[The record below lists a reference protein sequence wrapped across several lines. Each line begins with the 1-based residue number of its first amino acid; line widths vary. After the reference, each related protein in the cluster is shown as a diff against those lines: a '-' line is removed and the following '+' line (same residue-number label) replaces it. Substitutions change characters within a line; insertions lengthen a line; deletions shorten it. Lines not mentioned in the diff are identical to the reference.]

1 MEEMRK
7 GMIRKTK
14 QIDGREFLIETGR
27 VARQADGSVLV
38 GEEGTTVLVT
48 AVSTQ
53 AVSDR
58 DFFPLFVEYRE
69 KFYAAGKIPGGFFKR
84 EGRPSERE
92 TLGARQIDRP
102 IRPLFP
108 EGFMSEVQV
117 ACTVL
122 SSDQQHQA
130 DVLGIVG
137 ASLSLN
143 MSNIPFDT
151 VISGVRVGLKDDQ
164 FILNPTFDEL
174 EAGSLELVIAGS
186 DEAIIMVEGAANE
199 LSEQKL
205 MEALD
210 FGHAKIREINAFQRE
225 VLAECGIPEKR
236 TFEVA
241 EVDQGL
247 REKLRGEYLQ
257 EVDSRCRVRGK
268 HNRAKALSELTTQAL
283 DKYEEEY
290 PDSGS
295 EIIGVMHDL
304 EREAVRKMILD
315 EKVRTDGRAY
325 DQVRDIECEIAVL
338 PRTHGSALFTRGE
351 TQSLVVTTL
360 GTSQDEQRID
370 ALAGE
375 SWKKYMLHY
384 NFPPF
389 SVGEVGFFRGPGRR
403 EIGHGALAERAILP
417 VIPADEDFPYT
428 IRVVSDVLESNGS
441 SSMAT
446 VCGGLS
452 LMDAGVPIK
461 KAVAGVAMGMI
472 TEGDRYAILTD
483 ILGLEDHLGDMDFK
497 VTGTRDG
504 VTGFQMDVKVMG
516 ISKEVMTEALEQ
528 ARRARLQILDIMD
541 RTIDKPRDD
550 ISPYAPKIFQIKV
563 PVDKIREIIGPGGKM
578 IRHIQ
583 DTSGAKID
591 IEDDGTVT
599 IAAVDKESH
608 DKAMAMIEE
617 ITAEP
622 ELDKVY
628 KGKVRSVVQFGAF
641 VEIMP
646 GRDGL
651 LHISEIDNKRVER
664 VEDVLNVGDEVEVKV
679 VNIDKDGKIR
689 LSRRVL
695 LPGYVESDRD
705 SRDGGR
711 RDSGGRGRDR
721 GGRKD
726 DRKRH

>member
-1 MEEMRK
+1 
-7 GMIRKTK
+7 MIRKTK
-14 QIDGREFLIETGR
+14 QIDGREIFIETGR

-38 GEEGTTVLVT
+38 GEEGTVVLVT
-48 AVSTQ
+48 AVSSE

-58 DFFPLFVEYRE
+58 GFFPLFVEYRE

-130 DVLGIVG
+130 DILGIVG

-151 VISGVRVGLKDDQ
+151 VVSGVRVGMKDGE
-164 FILNPTFDEL
+164 FILNPTFDQIE
-174 EAGSLELVIAGS
+174 EGNLELIIAGS
-186 DEAIIMVEGAANE
+186 DDAIIMVEGQAEE
-199 LSEQKL
+199 LSEEKII
-205 MEALD
+205 EALD
-210 FGHAKIREINAFQRE
+210 FGHAKIKELNAFQRE
-225 VLAECGIPEKR
+225 VLAECDIPEKR

-241 EVDQGL
+241 EVDQDLQQRL
-247 REKLRGEYLQ
+247 RHDYLQ
-257 EVDSRCRVRGK
+257 EIDQRCRVKGK
-268 HNRAKALSELTTQAL
+268 HKRDKALSELKTQAL
-283 DKYEEEY
+283 EKYGEEFPE
-290 PDSGS
+290 S
-295 EIIGVMHDL
+295 EKVIKNIMHDL
-304 EREAVRKMILD
+304 EREAVRKMILE

-325 DQVRDIECEIAVL
+325 DEVRNIDCEIAVL

-360 GTSQDEQRID
+360 GTSQDEQRVD
-370 ALAGE
+370 AL
-375 SWKKYMLHY
+375 S
-384 NFPPF
+384 
-389 SVGEVGFFRGPGRR
+389 GPGRR
-403 EIGHGALAERAILP
+403 EIGHGALAERAIRP

-428 IRVVSDVLESNGS
+428 IRVVSDIMESNGS

-446 VCGGLS
+446 VCGGSLA

-472 TEGDRYAILTD
+472 MEDGKYAILTD

-497 VTGTRDG
+497 VTGTREG
-504 VTGFQMDVKVMG
+504 VTGFQMDVKISG
-516 ISKEVMTEALEQ
+516 ISKEVMIEALGQ
-528 ARRARLQILDIMD
+528 AKRARIQILDIMD
-541 RTIDKPRDD
+541 KTIEKARDD
-550 ISPYAPKIFQIKV
+550 ISPFAPKIHQIKV

-599 IAAVDKESH
+599 IAAIDGESH

-622 ELDKVY
+622 EVDKVY
-628 KGKVRSVVQFGAF
+628 MGRVRSIVQFGAF
-641 VEIMP
+641 LEIMP

-651 LHISEIDNKRVER
+651 LHISEIDINRVER
-664 VEDVLNVGDEVEVKV
+664 VEDVMNIGDEIEVKV
-679 VNIDKDGKIR
+679 VNVDRDGKIR
-689 LSRRVL
+689 LSRKVL
-695 LPGYVESDRD
+695 LPDYDEEKHGS
-705 SRDGGR
+705 
-711 RDSGGRGRDR
+711 RDR
-721 GGRKD
+721 GGR
-726 DRKRH
+726 DRGRRDRR

>member
-1 MEEMRK
+1 
-7 GMIRKTK
+7 MIRKTK
-14 QIDGREFLIETGR
+14 QIDGREIFIETGR
-27 VARQADGSVLV
+27 IARQADGSVLV

-48 AVSTQ
+48 AVSSE

-58 DFFPLFVEYRE
+58 GFFPLFVEFRE

-122 SSDQQHQA
+122 SSDKQHQA
-130 DVLGIVG
+130 DILGIVG

-151 VISGVRVGLKDDQ
+151 VVSGVRVGMKDGE
-164 FILNPTFDEL
+164 FILNPTFDQVE
-174 EAGSLELVIAGS
+174 EGELELVIAGS
-186 DEAIIMVEGAANE
+186 DDAIIMVEGQAEE
-199 LSEQKL
+199 LSEEKII
-205 MEALD
+205 EALD
-210 FGHAKIREINAFQRE
+210 FGHAKIKELNAFQRE
-225 VLAECGIPEKR
+225 VLAECDIPEKR

-241 EVDQGL
+241 EVDQDLQQRL
-247 REKLRGEYLQ
+247 RHDYLQ
-257 EVDSRCRVRGK
+257 EIDQRCRVKGK
-268 HNRAKALSELTTQAL
+268 QNRDKALSELQVQAL
-283 DKYEEEY
+283 EKYDEEFPE
-290 PDSGS
+290 SGKA
-295 EIIGVMHDL
+295 IKNVMHDL
-304 EREAVRKMILD
+304 EREAVRKMILE

-325 DQVRDIECEIAVL
+325 DEVRNIDCEIAVL

-360 GTSQDEQRID
+360 GTSQDEQRVD
-370 ALAGE
+370 ALSGE

-384 NFPPF
+384 NFPPY

-403 EIGHGALAERAILP
+403 EIGHGALAERAIRP
-417 VIPADEDFPYT
+417 VIPAEEDFPYT
-428 IRVVSDVLESNGS
+428 IRVVSDIMESNGS

-446 VCGGLS
+446 VCGGSLA

-472 TEGDRYAILTD
+472 MEDGKYAILTD

-497 VTGTRDG
+497 VTGTREG
-504 VTGFQMDVKVMG
+504 VTGFQMDVKISG
-516 ISKEVMTEALEQ
+516 ISKEVMIEALEQ
-528 ARRARLQILDIMD
+528 AKRARMQILDIMD
-541 RTIDKPRDD
+541 KTIEKARDD
-550 ISPYAPKIFQIKV
+550 ISPFAPKIHQIKV

-599 IAAVDKESH
+599 IAAIDGDSH
-608 DKAMAMIEE
+608 DKALAMIEE

-622 ELDKVY
+622 EVDKVY
-628 KGKVRSVVQFGAF
+628 MGRVRSIVQFGAF
-641 VEIMP
+641 LEIMP

-651 LHISEIDNKRVER
+651 LHISEIDINRVER
-664 VEDVLNVGDEVEVKV
+664 VEDVLNIGDEIEVKV
-679 VNIDKDGKIR
+679 VNVDRDGKIR
-689 LSRRVL
+689 LSRKVL
-695 LPGYVESDRD
+695 LPDYDEEKHGSRRGGGDR
-705 SRDGGR
+705 GGR
-711 RDSGGRGRDR
+711 RDRR
-721 GGRKD
+721 
-726 DRKRH
+726 